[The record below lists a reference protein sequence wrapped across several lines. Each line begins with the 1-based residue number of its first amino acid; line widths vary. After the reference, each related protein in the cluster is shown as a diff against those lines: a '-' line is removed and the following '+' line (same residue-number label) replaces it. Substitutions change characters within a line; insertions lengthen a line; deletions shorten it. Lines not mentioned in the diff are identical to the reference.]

1 MKITYNDLKT
11 TNIQKDIQVQNYKN
25 KLIRIV
31 DLETGEI
38 LHEIVIDKKYV
49 PK

>member
-1 MKITYNDLKT
+1 MITYNDLKT
-11 TNIQKDIQVQNYKN
+11 TDIPKDIQVQNYKN

-38 LHEIVIDKKYV
+38 LHEIVIDKKYK